1 MPALRAPSLR
11 IPRAVGFGAGLLAL
25 ALLGFSVAGAV
36 WGLWRPALKGHRVD
50 DGGYALSN
58 VADVQ
63 FDSYITF
70 ALITG
75 FLGAALGATAY
86 VRGERFRGVGVLL
99 WVALAALAGA
109 ASFYVFGGATAT
121 ELPENPGEFVEFVPH
136 FSPGIAWLVGPF
148 MAMFAYWSA
157 LFVNVPYNVNAGE
170 PEGNE
175 AAVDAVLGPSD
186 GGGADRLS

>member
-11 IPRAVGFGAGLLAL
+11 LPRAIGFGAGLLAL
-25 ALLGFSVAGAV
+25 ALLGFSAAGAA
-36 WGLWRPALKGHRVD
+36 WGLWRPALKGHRVE
-50 DGGYALSN
+50 DGGYALSY

-70 ALITG
+70 VLITG
-75 FLGAALGATAY
+75 VLSAALGATAY
-86 VRGERFRGVGVLL
+86 VRGERYRGVGVLL

-121 ELPENPGEFVEFVPH
+121 HIPENPGEYVEFVPK
-136 FSPGIAWLVGPF
+136 FSPGSAWLVGPF

-157 LFVNVPYNVNAGE
+157 VFIKPDSELGDAADSGVNGKNAKSL
-170 PEGNE
+170 
-175 AAVDAVLGPSD
+175 DF
-186 GGGADRLS
+186 AD